1 MTMRM
6 PEKVKHGIIAA
17 RGKGKVTKYGSDT
30 KLIRTGISPVM
41 MITNQRKAALREK
54 QDSKWHKIFSIIFN
68 IVVWSSAS
76 KYDKLI
82 FEITLLVDLSFLF
95 WQLIGYHKTLWKGY
109 FLLIT
114 YNSPVVYNLCIFII

>member
-1 MTMRM
+1 
-6 PEKVKHGIIAA
+6 
-17 RGKGKVTKYGSDT
+17 
-30 KLIRTGISPVM
+30 M

-82 FEITLLVDLSFLF
+82 FEITLLVDLSFFILA
-95 WQLIGYHKTLWKGY
+95 
-109 FLLIT
+109 T
-114 YNSPVVYNLCIFII
+114 YRIP